1 MAMGMLQQVG
11 FPPGYRTSL
20 SMYMVLFLREVKSKK
35 NVDDLEI
42 IKIAD

>member
-1 MAMGMLQQVG
+1 MAMGVLQQVG

-20 SMYMVLFLREVKSKK
+20 SMYMVLFLREVKSK
-35 NVDDLEI
+35 NIDDLAI

>member
-20 SMYMVLFLREVKSKK
+20 SMYMVLFLREVKSK